1 MKLEQTIL
9 KNLIY
14 NEDYLRKVL
23 PFLKEE
29 YFSDRTD
36 KTLYNEITSFTETYN
51 STPTIEAL
59 ALAVKEKRNLTND
72 EVESCETY
80 LEEIE
85 KTNDFAKPYKT
96 DFINKDKKVIG
107 YYRQTQAS
115 GPANGINSNIIDLS
129 KWVIC
134 QLSKG
139 KYNNTNV
146 IPSSVI
152 QETMKPLNISTN
164 SIRDKELS
172 YELYGMGRTMT
183 TYKNHLMTL
192 PCIFITK
199 VIYLSKLCTKA
210 INFIVIEI
218 LKIITNVIDMFF

>member
-36 KTLYNEITSFTETYN
+36 RTLYNEITSFTETYN

-85 KTNDFAKPYKT
+85 KTKLEESKIEWLVD
-96 DFINKDKKVIG
+96 NK
-107 YYRQTQAS
+107 
-115 GPANGINSNIIDLS
+115 
-129 KWVIC
+129 
-134 QLSKG
+134 
-139 KYNNTNV
+139 
-146 IPSSVI
+146 
-152 QETMKPLNISTN
+152 
-164 SIRDKELS
+164 
-172 YELYGMGRTMT
+172 
-183 TYKNHLMTL
+183 
-192 PCIFITK
+192 
-199 VIYLSKLCTKA
+199 
-210 INFIVIEI
+210 
-218 LKIITNVIDMFF
+218 